1 MKCLIC
7 DKRDN
12 VKFLDNYKLEIDK
25 DEIFFKDIKIYQ
37 CNVCDFSFV
46 HPMPSSKTLN
56 HFYEKVY
63 RSDGRPPYLV
73 GENYEEQKKHYLED
87 KNLSYLIYLT
97 TLVDLSKIKSIYD
110 FGGGD
115 GDLGYALKRKFSQL
129 QLFCTENDSY
139 CEKILEERGYTNFKV
154 FDEIKQ
160 KFDLI
165 ITTHSLEHL
174 SNINNIFKKFNE
186 ILNDKGY
193 IFFEVPNCTDKYWSG
208 RPYDSPHLLF
218 YTKKSFEKLAYMHGY
233 EFINFSFSAYSF
245 KQDHKNQKESQ
256 INYYRGKKSVFSVN
270 NLKRYFKRIIPNILI
285 TFRQDFLKAKRMRSE
300 ERMNWFVNNTGDNC
314 YIRGI
319 LRKK

>member
-1 MKCLIC
+1 M
-7 DKRDN
+7 
-12 VKFLDNYKLEIDK
+12 
-25 DEIFFKDIKIYQ
+25 
-37 CNVCDFSFV
+37 
-46 HPMPSSKTLN
+46 
-56 HFYEKVY
+56 
-63 RSDGRPPYLV
+63 
-73 GENYEEQKKHYLED
+73 
-87 KNLSYLIYLT
+87 
-97 TLVDLSKIKSIYD
+97 
-110 FGGGD
+110 
-115 GDLGYALKRKFSQL
+115 KRKFSQL

-256 INYYRGKKSVFSVN
+256 INYYRGKNQF
-270 NLKRYFKRIIPNILI
+270 F
-285 TFRQDFLKAKRMRSE
+285 Q
-300 ERMNWFVNNTGDNC
+300 
-314 YIRGI
+314 
-319 LRKK
+319 

>member
-1 MKCLIC
+1 M
-7 DKRDN
+7 
-12 VKFLDNYKLEIDK
+12 
-25 DEIFFKDIKIYQ
+25 
-37 CNVCDFSFV
+37 
-46 HPMPSSKTLN
+46 
-56 HFYEKVY
+56 
-63 RSDGRPPYLV
+63 
-73 GENYEEQKKHYLED
+73 
-87 KNLSYLIYLT
+87 
-97 TLVDLSKIKSIYD
+97 
-110 FGGGD
+110 
-115 GDLGYALKRKFSQL
+115 
-129 QLFCTENDSY
+129 
-139 CEKILEERGYTNFKV
+139 
-154 FDEIKQ
+154 
-160 KFDLI
+160 
-165 ITTHSLEHL
+165 
-174 SNINNIFKKFNE
+174 
-186 ILNDKGY
+186 NDKGY